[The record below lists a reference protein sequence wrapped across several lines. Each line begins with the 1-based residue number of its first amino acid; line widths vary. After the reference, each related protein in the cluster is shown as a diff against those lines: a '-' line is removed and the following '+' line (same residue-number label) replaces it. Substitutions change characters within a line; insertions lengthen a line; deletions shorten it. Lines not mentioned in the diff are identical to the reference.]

1 MSAKHDQ
8 RSRSNKPIE
17 QIKIAK
23 ERIAILL
30 DEAEKTDEPVLQ
42 KRYVELAKKI
52 GMRYN
57 VRLPSSAKR
66 KFCKYCYA
74 RLLSGWRTKKGIRYI
89 VCKGCGKTIRFPFR
103 K

>member
-1 MSAKHDQ
+1 MVIQ
-8 RSRSNKPIE
+8 RGKPVY

-23 ERIAILL
+23 ERIIILF
-30 DEAEKTDEPVLQ
+30 DEAKKRPDFA

-57 VRLPSSAKR
+57 VRLEGHKR
-66 KFCKYCYA
+66 KFCKYCSSYFIPKNSTT
-74 RLLSGWRTKKGIRYI
+74 RMKNGILN
-89 VCKGCGKTIRFPFR
+89 VTCKDCNKTNRFPY